1 MIDLI
6 AQKEIRRVNL
16 GALGRPH
23 GIAFADGKV
32 YFTAEASRKIARYD
46 PADDKVD
53 WVFET
58 GQDTTHMLV
67 ISRDRNA
74 MFTSDIGSDTI
85 SAIYRTSS
93 NAEWNHVAIHVDQ
106 GPEATDLSPDGKE
119 VWTAHSG
126 DGGISII
133 DVGARRV
140 VQTLNIQTQ
149 RSNRL
154 KFTPDGNIALV
165 SEAGELVVLDR
176 ATRKVVKRLKVGR
189 SPEGI
194 VIEPIGLRAFVA
206 TASDN
211 GVVVIDLKTLT
222 VAKRIA
228 TGSGPTAWPGWSGDS
243 SD

>member
-1 MIDLI
+1 VPTGEDPHEVIASTDGKFAFASNYGSSRPSTISMIDLI

-74 MFTSDIGSDTI
+74 MFTSDIGSATI

-93 NAEWNHVAIHVDQ
+93 NAEWNHVAILVGQ
-106 GPEATDLSPDGKE
+106 GPEAIDLSPDGKE

-140 VQTLNIQTQ
+140 VQNAEH
-149 RSNRL
+149 SNAA
-154 KFTPDGNIALV
+154 F
-165 SEAGELVVLDR
+165 
-176 ATRKVVKRLKVGR
+176 
-189 SPEGI
+189 
-194 VIEPIGLRAFVA
+194 EPAQIHA
-206 TASDN
+206 
-211 GVVVIDLKTLT
+211 
-222 VAKRIA
+222 
-228 TGSGPTAWPGWSGDS
+228 
-243 SD
+243 